1 MRWTKITQ
9 RLRFSR
15 HGVLLLLVLAVALG
29 LRLYGISWDSGYGFH
44 PDERSI
50 YMQSDCMYRL
60 LSQTSAYSD
69 CIRDYPETVP
79 GFPSPEVFFDSERSP
94 LNPHWF
100 PLGSVL
106 LYLMVIF
113 RFLLSP
119 FTDISAL
126 DMSYVGRPLS
136 ALADVG
142 GVLVVYFLGRRMYGR
157 GVGLLAAALVTLAV
171 VHIQNSHFYRPE
183 TIIALLVLTS
193 VLFMLRLLDHR
204 RLRDS
209 ALLGLMV
216 GLAFAIKVSVL
227 PLVLPLFF
235 TYGILLLTRPGGGLE
250 LPSLRR
256 VGGMAGHV
264 VLATGVSLVIFTLL
278 TPYAFIDM
286 AEFIKDTTWEANI
299 ARTAGQLPYTIQYI
313 GATPFWYELRQT
325 TLWGLGLPLG
335 VVAWVGLL
343 FTVVMVVRNRAT
355 RKGDLL
361 LLLWVVP
368 NIILVSTF
376 EVKFLRYIFS
386 VMPFLIIMG
395 SRMLFS
401 ILDWAKAHSRKDQKA
416 LVDSRT
422 APLTDKAGAA
432 LKGALTRYAPHVALG
447 GIALVVAA
455 TGFYAVAFETVY
467 SRPHP
472 AMQAS
477 RWINDN
483 VPRGSTILTDN
494 HWDEG
499 IPELYSYRVQQ
510 IPIYETDSPA
520 KVERLAGQLAQ
531 ADYLVFYSNRTYG
544 SIARVPDKY
553 PLSAGYY
560 QLLFAGELGY
570 ELERTFT
577 SYPRLMGLAFV
588 HDPFSRAGIP
598 EPDLLKEAKPAA
610 VTFNLGY
617 ADDNVANYD
626 HPQVLLF
633 RNEGKLSRSMLLDHL
648 QRGEQF
654 LTVSSELGLMLTPSA
669 KEIQRKGGTW
679 SGIIRRDS
687 WTNRVPILAWLLLVE
702 LIFVA
707 TLPLALF
714 LFRPLAD
721 RGVVLAKLLGI
732 LGVSYVAWLLASLGW
747 MGFSRASVL
756 AGLLTMGALSTFVLT
771 WRWRD
776 FMDFLRTRWKVILTA
791 EVLFFVAFLSF
802 VAIRMANP
810 DLWHPFYGGE
820 KPMDFA
826 YLNAVLRSTLMPP
839 YDPWFAGGYLNY
851 YYWGQFI
858 VATLIKATG
867 IVPSVAYNLAV
878 PLLFALTVTASYS
891 LVYNVVSGLGRRG
904 LRSPILNMGPTV
916 AGLVAALFVA
926 VMGNLHGLVQLALG
940 VWKSAIGPP
949 LTGFLWF
956 TERIGG
962 QPFPSFSY
970 WFSSRMLPELE
981 DANPSVGFWLPDRQV
996 FSPNV
1001 FCPSGLRPDNT
1012 CADISPHITEFPFF
1026 SFLFADL
1033 HAHLI
1038 AIPFTLLALGL
1049 AFSLLVGLRRGRP
1062 SWFIPTIFA
1071 LAVAVGS
1078 LWAINSAD
1086 YPAYMVLALLLIGVG
1101 VYLRPESVLRRWG
1114 LFVALAVAIVFLSLL
1129 TFLPFHVFY
1138 QPSNTG
1144 LEVSKWPT
1152 PLANYMGIH
1161 GLFIFLATTFLI
1173 YLLRVPLLR
1182 FVRVL
1187 AHYAH
1192 TFWTADGLQ
1201 APDIPRF
1208 SPAAI
1213 GWALAVAAII
1223 YLAVAGYLTA
1233 ALLGVLLA
1241 LTLWAAREVL
1251 KGKGENSVYLL
1262 LPLVMLGWAFVLG
1275 IGVEFVR
1282 VEDDIGRMNTL
1293 FKYYLQAWVLFG
1305 LASSTILG
1313 YLAYQGFLSLR
1324 RISVARGAWIGILA
1338 LLLISSFI
1346 YTVLGTRTRL
1356 AERFDT
1362 SFVTLDGAAFMTR
1375 AVHRDRVEGQ
1385 LIDLGG
1391 DYKAIRWLQD
1401 NVEGSPVVLEAH
1413 NVFYTW
1419 SSRISDYT
1427 GLPTV
1432 LGWPWHQIQQRGKY
1446 DYAVRARSTIVRE
1459 MYSTTNTARALDLLR
1474 QYEVAYV
1481 VVSQLEQ
1488 AYYPAQG
1495 LKKFDAL
1502 TSEGLA
1508 KLVYDNEG
1516 TKIYRGL
1523 W

>member
-1 MRWTKITQ
+1 MRWSKVTNGLPLSK
-9 RLRFSR
+9 
-15 HGVLLLLVLAVALG
+15 HGALLLLVLGVALA
-29 LRLYGISWDSGYGFH
+29 LRLYGIGWDSGYGFH

-60 LSQTSAYSD
+60 LSQDSGYND
-69 CIRDYPETVP
+69 CIRDYPKTVP
-79 GFPSPEVFFDSERSP
+79 GFPSPGVFFDSERSP

-106 LYLMVIF
+106 LYTIVLF
-113 RFLLSP
+113 RFLLAP
-119 FTDISAL
+119 FTDIGAL

-142 GVLVVYFLGRRMYGR
+142 SVLVVYLLGRRIYGR
-157 GVGLLAAALVTLAV
+157 NVGLLAAAFVALAV
-171 VHIQNSHFYRPE
+171 IHIQNSHFYRPE
-183 TIIALLVLTS
+183 TIITLLVLAS
-193 VLFMLRLLDHR
+193 FLFMFKLLDKG

-227 PLVLPLFF
+227 PLVLPLLF
-235 TYGILLLTRPGGGLE
+235 TYGILLLTRLGGGLE
-250 LPSLRR
+250 RPSLRR
-256 VGGMAGHV
+256 IGRIAGHSL
-264 VLATGVSLVIFTLL
+264 LATGVALGVFTLL
-278 TPYAFIDM
+278 TPYAFIDV
-286 AEFIKDTTWEANI
+286 AEFLKDTTWEADI
-299 ARTAGQLPYTIQYI
+299 ASTAGKVPYTIQYI
-313 GATPFWYELRQT
+313 GATPFWYELRQSA
-325 TLWGLGLPLG
+325 LWGLGLPLG
-335 VVAWVGLL
+335 IVAWLGLL
-343 FTVVMVVRNRAT
+343 FTIVMAVKSKAT
-355 RKGDLL
+355 RKRELL

-368 NIILVSTF
+368 NLILVSNF
-376 EVKFLRYIFS
+376 EVKFLRYLFP
-386 VMPFLIIMG
+386 VMPFLILMG

-401 ILDWAKAHSRKDQKA
+401 SLDWAKALSSKAQKA
-416 LVDSRT
+416 LLAPGTV
-422 APLTDKAGAA
+422 PLTSDIVRRTN
-432 LKGALTRYAPHVALG
+432 LKNTLARYAPRAAIV

-455 TGFYAVAFETVY
+455 TGFYALAFETVY

-472 AMQAS
+472 AIQAS
-477 RWINDN
+477 RWINEN
-483 VPRGSTILTDN
+483 IPRGTTILTDN

-499 IPELYSYRVQQ
+499 IPELYTYQVQQ
-510 IPIYETDSPA
+510 IPIHESDSPA
-520 KVERLAGQLAQ
+520 KVERLTDQLTQ
-531 ADYLVFYSNRTYG
+531 ADYLIFYSNRTYG
-544 SIARVPDKY
+544 SIARVPDRY
-553 PLSAGYY
+553 PLSASYY
-560 QLLFAGELGY
+560 QLLFSGGLGY
-570 ELERTFT
+570 QLERTFT
-577 SYPRLMGLAFV
+577 SYPSLLGLGFV
-588 HDPFSRAGIP
+588 HDPFTRAGIP
-598 EPDLLKEAKPAA
+598 EPDLLKEDKPAP
-610 VTFNLGY
+610 VTLNLGY

-633 RNEGKLSRSMLLDHL
+633 RNQDELSQSELLDHL
-648 QRGEQF
+648 QQGRQT
-654 LTVSSELGLMLTPSA
+654 LSRASDLGLMLTPAA
-669 KEIQRKGGTW
+669 KEVQREGGTW
-679 SGIIRRDS
+679 SGIVKRDS

-702 LIFVA
+702 VIFVA
-707 TLPLALF
+707 TLPLAFF

-721 RGVVLAKLLGI
+721 RGIVLAKVLGI

-756 AGLLTMGALSTFVLT
+756 AGLFTMGALSAMVLA
-771 WRWRD
+771 WRWRE
-776 FMDFLRTRWKVILTA
+776 FTDFLRSRWRVLLTG

-810 DLWHPFYGGE
+810 DLWHPVHGGE
-820 KPMDFA
+820 KPMDSA

-867 IVPSVAYNLAV
+867 IVPSVAFNLAV
-878 PLLFALTVTASYS
+878 PLLFALTITASYS
-891 LVYNVVSGLGRRG
+891 LVYNVVSGLGLRG
-904 LRSPILNMGPTV
+904 LRSPLLNRGPAV

-940 VWKSAIGPP
+940 VWRSAIGPP

-962 QPFPSFSY
+962 QPFPSFNY
-970 WFSSRMLPELE
+970 WFSSRMLPDIE
-981 DANPSVGFWLPDRQV
+981 DANPSVAFWLPDRRV
-996 FSPNV
+996 FSPNA

-1012 CADISPHITEFPFF
+1012 CADVSPHITEFPFF

-1062 SWFIPTIFA
+1062 SWFVPTTFA
-1071 LAVAVGS
+1071 LAITVGS
-1078 LWAINSAD
+1078 LWAINSWD
-1086 YPAYMVLALLLIGVG
+1086 YPAYIVLGLLLVGVG

-1114 LFVALAVAIVFLSLL
+1114 LFVALAIAIVFLSLL

-1161 GLFIFLATTFLI
+1161 GLFIFLAVTFLI
-1173 YLLRVPLLR
+1173 YLLKVPLLR
-1182 FVRVL
+1182 FGSTLV
-1187 AHYAH
+1187 HYAH
-1192 TFWTADGLQ
+1192 TFWIAKGFQ
-1201 APDIPRF
+1201 APDIPRL

-1213 GWALAVAAII
+1213 GWAVVAAAII

-1233 ALLGVLLA
+1233 AVLAVLLA
-1241 LTLWAAREVL
+1241 LTLLGAWEVV
-1251 KGKGENSVYLL
+1251 KAKGENSAYML

-1282 VEDDIGRMNTL
+1282 VEGDIGRMNTL
-1293 FKYYLQAWVLFG
+1293 FKYYIQAWVLFG
-1305 LASSTILG
+1305 LASAAILG
-1313 YLAYQGFLSLR
+1313 YFMLRGFLNLR
-1324 RISVARGAWIGILA
+1324 RLSVAKGAWLGVLA
-1338 LLLISSFI
+1338 LLLMASFI
-1346 YTVLGTRTRL
+1346 YTVLGTRARL

-1362 SFVTLDGAAFMTR
+1362 EFVSLDGAAFLTR
-1375 AVHRDRVEGQ
+1375 TVHREEGQ
-1385 LIDLGG
+1385 PIDLGG

-1401 NVEGSPVVLEAH
+1401 SVEGSPVVLEAH

-1446 DYAVRARSTIVRE
+1446 DYAVRGRSSVVRE
-1459 MYSTTNTARALDLLR
+1459 MYSTTDTARALDLLR
-1474 QYEVAYV
+1474 QYEVEYV
-1481 VVSQLEQ
+1481 VVGQLEQ
-1488 AYYPAQG
+1488 AYYPAPG
-1495 LKKFDAL
+1495 LKKFDTMA
-1502 TSEGLA
+1502 SNGLA
-1508 KLVYDNEG
+1508 DLVYNNEE
-1516 TKIYRGL
+1516 TKIYRRL